1 MEIKKYAKELKDFSK
16 NLNSEKPIELYPH
29 KLKVREEDFKI
40 FFESDEERSILKE
53 WNFECLA
60 DLENYEKELKLGE
73 FGD

>member
-1 MEIKKYAKELKDFSK
+1 METKKYKKELEKFTES
-16 NLNSEKPIELYPH
+16 LNSEKPIELSPH
-29 KLKVREEDFKI
+29 KLKVRDNDFKI
-40 FFESDEERSILKE
+40 FFESDEEKSILKE

>member
-1 MEIKKYAKELKDFSK
+1 METKKYKNELEKFTESLK
-16 NLNSEKPIELYPH
+16 SEKPIELSPH
-29 KLKVREEDFKI
+29 KLKVRDNDFKI
-40 FFESDEERSILKE
+40 FFESDEEKSILKE